1 MSKNEEKDFKQIAD
15 AVVPAIGSK
24 DNAVEAFHCA
34 TRLRINLK
42 DPTKVN
48 TDGLA
53 DLPLVKGVNLNTTS
67 NQLQLIIGPGLIDR
81 VTAYFVKYTGIPAQS
96 NQDDT
101 GDTPEKANQD
111 TKKNVIGSKSS

>member
-48 TDGLA
+48 TDGL
-53 DLPLVKGVNLNTTS
+53 S
-67 NQLQLIIGPGLIDR
+67 
-81 VTAYFVKYTGIPAQS
+81 
-96 NQDDT
+96 
-101 GDTPEKANQD
+101 
-111 TKKNVIGSKSS
+111 